1 MSKKYLVTSALP
13 YANGSIHLGHLV
25 EYIQTDILVRFL
37 KHVGHDAHYMCA
49 DDTHGTPIEL
59 NASKQGIKPEE
70 LVAAIHEEHKK
81 DFADFQIGFDY
92 FYTTHSEEN
101 KEFAELVY
109 NSLVE
114 GGHTDTREIEQF
126 YCEHDKRFLPDRFLR
141 GTCPFCKTPE
151 QYGDVCENCNR
162 TYTANELKEP
172 KCSLCGNPPV
182 KKKTEHVFVRLGN
195 FQEFLEGWVKEP
207 GRLQDSTRKFVETW
221 LKDGLRDWDITR
233 DGPYFGF
240 PIPGREDQ
248 YFYVWLDAP
257 IGYVST
263 TAKYAKEKGLSF
275 DEFWRSDDTE
285 VIHVIG
291 KDIIYFHTL
300 FWPEML
306 KSAGLTLPSRV
317 LVHGMLTVDG
327 SKMSKSRGTFIKART
342 FLDHLDPQ
350 YLRFYYASKLS
361 GTDEDL
367 DLNFEDF
374 VNRVNADFINKIVN
388 LASRAI
394 PFVHKNFGGTLGKLP
409 TDEVAKTLIEDI
421 KKHIPLVRE
430 NYEKYAFHHAVK
442 EICAI
447 ADLANKY
454 FQDAA
459 PWALVKT
466 DPDAAL
472 AVCTLATNCCRTV
485 AALLKPVLPKYAG
498 QIEEILNIEPMTW
511 EDANAFD
518 LEEQELKPF
527 TRLAER
533 IKMKVVN
540 KVVEASKEDLKS
552 KDDAKV
558 EEKPREPIADEI
570 EFDTFIKT
578 DLRVAKIVE
587 ANLVEKAKKLIQ
599 LTLDVGDGD
608 TRNVFAG
615 IRKSFPDPSV
625 LVGQQIVMVANLKPR
640 KMKFG
645 VSEGMVLATGPSDDQ
660 LVLVSA
666 PAPAKPGD
674 RVS

>member
-1 MSKKYLVTSALP
+1 
-13 YANGSIHLGHLV
+13 
-25 EYIQTDILVRFL
+25 
-37 KHVGHDAHYMCA
+37 
-49 DDTHGTPIEL
+49 
-59 NASKQGIKPEE
+59 
-70 LVAAIHEEHKK
+70 
-81 DFADFQIGFDY
+81 
-92 FYTTHSEEN
+92 
-101 KEFAELVY
+101 
-109 NSLVE
+109 
-114 GGHTDTREIEQF
+114 
-126 YCEHDKRFLPDRFLR
+126 
-141 GTCPFCKTPE
+141 
-151 QYGDVCENCNR
+151 
-162 TYTANELKEP
+162 
-172 KCSLCGNPPV
+172 
-182 KKKTEHVFVRLGN
+182 
-195 FQEFLEGWVKEP
+195 
-207 GRLQDSTRKFVETW
+207 
-221 LKDGLRDWDITR
+221 
-233 DGPYFGF
+233 
-240 PIPGREDQ
+240 
-248 YFYVWLDAP
+248 
-257 IGYVST
+257 
-263 TAKYAKEKGLSF
+263 
-275 DEFWRSDDTE
+275 
-285 VIHVIG
+285 
-291 KDIIYFHTL
+291 
-300 FWPEML
+300 ML